1 MTFVVERDVILI
13 RNSIG
18 SKVEI
23 ENIIVVGFIMNYI
36 IIHRNSN
43 KFSKWI
49 MAIMEMMMMI
59 NFVTNRTRFESLRS
73 KKILIFSFIKFA
85 QY

>member
-23 ENIIVVGFIMNYI
+23 ENIIVVGFIMSYI

-49 MAIMEMMMMI
+49 MAIMEMMMI
-59 NFVTNRTRFESLRS
+59 NFVTNRTRLASSPS
-73 KKILIFSFIKFA
+73 KKF
-85 QY
+85 